1 VSEDS
6 VERRNQPAAPAN
18 GANANADDAG
28 SNRQAADRFQIFES
42 VALERLQA
50 GADSTKPAAFLPL
63 PVRLTAIAAAAIAG
77 FGMVWSVLARVPVQV
92 NGTAAIVPSS
102 GIGTL
107 LAPNTGRLRYQV
119 NGLGP
124 TTLPAAQQRNN
135 QVLGRFWQQN
145 ARLLTDRVEAANRL
159 DALVRVALAPVNSQ
173 PLVLPEDLPTQE
185 LYDRPG
191 SRLLVQYPP
200 GTLLARISDP
210 LAHQE
215 LNAALLNTLPAVDLL
230 QQQRRE
236 RLKRS
241 SLYRNLGGLQQGQ
254 RQAIARELQQRRELY
269 QRLQGLWKQGYIPG
283 TQLLDE
289 QSRING
295 LENQLLSADANQLN
309 TRITSQDQLDQSK
322 QAGIA
327 NLDRRNKLE
336 GQLINYLAKS
346 ALFVPNDG
354 FYLLAK
360 FFKDGSWVKQGDE
373 LLSYTTKPPEL
384 PQVVPV
390 FLNGTAAQQVS
401 EGMAVLLTPKG
412 ISRAEYG
419 GIRGSVVEV
428 NKLPLLGEGV
438 FGAVGSR
445 SLAGLIQQQI
455 PAPYLIRVKLDQVDP
470 GMCQQVLS
478 RRCYRWS
485 SGRLPP
491 HPVRLA
497 SLADVQI
504 TTNYRRPVDFVMP
517 ALRKA
522 LGLVIDNT

>member
-1 VSEDS
+1 MTDS
-6 VERRNQPAAPAN
+6 AERPNQQTDKEGGSADTN
-18 GANANADDAG
+18 G
-28 SNRQAADRFQIFES
+28 SKRAADRFQIFES

-77 FGMVWSVLARVPVQV
+77 IGVVWSVLARVPVQV

-102 GIGTL
+102 GMNTL
-107 LAPNTGRLRYQV
+107 LAPNSGRLRYQV

-124 TTLPAAQQRNN
+124 NTLPPVQQRNN
-135 QVLGRFWQQN
+135 ALLGRFWQDW
-145 ARLLTDRVEAANRL
+145 ARVFTESIKEVNSL
-159 DALVRVALAPVNSQ
+159 DALTRVALAPVRGQ
-173 PLVLPEDLPTQE
+173 DLVLPEDLPTTE
-185 LYDRPG
+185 AFDKPG
-191 SRLLVQYPP
+191 SRLLVTYPP

-210 LAHQE
+210 LAHSE
-215 LNAALLNTLPAVDLL
+215 LNGALLSTLPAVDLQ
-230 QQQRRE
+230 QQQRLE
-236 RLKRS
+236 SLKRS
-241 SLYRNLGGLQQGQ
+241 SQYRNLGGLQQGQ
-254 RQAIARELQQRRELY
+254 RLAITRELEQRRELY
-269 QRLQGLWKQGYIPG
+269 QRLQRLWKQGYIPS

-289 QSRING
+289 QTRING
-295 LENQLLSADANQLN
+295 LENQLLSADGNQLS
-309 TRITSQDQLDQSK
+309 TRINSQDQLDQSK
-322 QAGIA
+322 QANIA
-327 NLDRRNKLE
+327 NLDSRNKLE
-336 GQLINYLAKS
+336 GQLINYLAKV

-360 FFKDGSWVKQGDE
+360 FFRDGSLVKQGDE
-373 LLSYTTKPPEL
+373 LVSYTTKPPEL
-384 PQVVPV
+384 PKVVPV
-390 FLNGTAAQQVS
+390 FLDGTAAQQVS

-419 GIRGSVVEV
+419 GIRGTVVEV

-445 SLAGLIQQQI
+445 SLAGSIQQAI
-455 PAPYLIRVKLDQVDP
+455 PTPYLVWVKLDQADP
-470 GMCQQVLS
+470 AMCQQVVS

-504 TTNYRRPVDFVMP
+504 TTNFRRPVEFVMP
-517 ALRKA
+517 VLRRA
-522 LGLVIDNT
+522 LGLVVDSK

>member
-1 VSEDS
+1 VPDDS
-6 VERRNQPAAPAN
+6 ADQSNPPAAAPSGSAEAN
-18 GANANADDAG
+18 G
-28 SNRQAADRFQIFES
+28 SKRAADRFQIFES

-50 GADSTKPAAFLPL
+50 GTDSTKPAAFLPL

-77 FGMVWSVLARVPVQV
+77 IGVVWSVLARVPVQV

-107 LAPNTGRLRYQV
+107 LAPTTGHLHYQI
-119 NGLGP
+119 NGLGRN
-124 TTLPAAQQRNN
+124 TLPAAQQGNN
-135 QVLGRFWQQN
+135 AQLAQFWSQDARVLTN
-145 ARLLTDRVEAANRL
+145 TVAAANSL
-159 DALVRVALAPVNSQ
+159 ETLVKSALGQVQGQ
-173 PLVLPEDLPTQE
+173 PLVLPEDLPQQE
-185 LYDRPG
+185 LFDRPG
-191 SRLLVQYPP
+191 SRLLITYPE
-200 GTLLARISDP
+200 GTLVARVTDP

-215 LNAALLNTLPAVDLL
+215 LNGALLSTLPAVDLQ

-241 SLYRNLGGLQQGQ
+241 GQYSNLVSLQQDQ
-254 RQAIARELQQRRELY
+254 RQAMTRELQQRRELL
-269 QRLQGLWKQGYIPG
+269 QRMKRLWSQGYLPS
-283 TQLLDE
+283 TQVLDEETRVHNLESQLL
-289 QSRING
+289 N
-295 LENQLLSADANQLN
+295 ADATQLN
-309 TRITSQDQLDQSK
+309 TTINSQDQLDQSR
-322 QAGIA
+322 QVSIT
-327 NLDRRNKLE
+327 NLDSRNKLE
-336 GQLINYLAKS
+336 AQLINYLTKT
-346 ALFVPNDG
+346 ALFVPDGG

-360 FFKDGSWVKQGDE
+360 FFRDGSWVKQGEE
-373 LLSYTTKPPEL
+373 LLSYTTKPPAL
-384 PQVVPV
+384 PRSVPV
-390 FLNGTAAQQVS
+390 FLDGTSAQQVS

-419 GIRGSVVEV
+419 GIRGTVVEV

-445 SLAGLIQQQI
+445 SMAGSIQQLI
-455 PAPYLIRVKLDQVDP
+455 PSPYLVWVKLDQAEP
-470 GMCQQVLS
+470 GSCQQVLS

-504 TTNYRRPVDFVMP
+504 TTTYRRPIEFVMP

-522 LGLVIDNT
+522 LGLVVDNK